1 MTTYRYHLELDDEE
15 SIFLQK
21 LLREYLETADPDDD
35 NPRTEYNIKHAHSI
49 LAKKYDNVEQMS
61 GLF

>member
-1 MTTYRYHLELDDEE
+1 MTTYHHHLELDDEE

-21 LLREYLETADPDDD
+21 LLKEYLETADPDDSLQ
-35 NPRTEYNIKHAHSI
+35 TERNIKHAHSI
-49 LAKKYDNVEQMS
+49 LVKRCENMEQMS